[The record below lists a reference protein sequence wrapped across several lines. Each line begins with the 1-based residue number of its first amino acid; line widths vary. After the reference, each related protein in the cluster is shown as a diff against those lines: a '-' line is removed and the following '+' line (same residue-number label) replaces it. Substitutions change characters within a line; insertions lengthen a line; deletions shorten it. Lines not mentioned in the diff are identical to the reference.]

1 MTTNDKIEVMF
12 YSNRRRAELTVKQV
26 NPTILVDE
34 QGKEYSYKDC
44 ELFESNDEDTYPVG
58 CDFDFESCYSDLYDE
73 VADRISELDL
83 EQLKKVYK
91 KINGNEYRF
100 ILDDEDDEREYCEE
114 EILEDLQSLDEYDE
128 YDDLA
133 EVYNF
138 ILSL

>member
-12 YSNRRRAELTVKQV
+12 YSNRRRVELTVKQV

-34 QGKEYSYKDC
+34 QGKEYFYKGY
-44 ELFESNDEDTYPVG
+44 ELFESNNENEYPVG
-58 CDFDFESCYSDLYDE
+58 CDFDLESCYSDLYDE

-91 KINGNEYRF
+91 KINGNEYRS

-114 EILEDLQSLDEYDE
+114 EIFEDLQSLDK

>member
-34 QGKEYSYKDC
+34 QGKEYSYKGY

-58 CDFDFESCYSDLYDE
+58 CDFDLESCYSDLYDE
-73 VADRISELDL
+73 VADRISELDF
-83 EQLKKVYK
+83 EQLKKVYE
-91 KINGNEYRF
+91 KINGNEYRS
-100 ILDDEDDEREYCEE
+100 ILDDEDDEHEEHEYCEE
-114 EILEDLQSLDEYDE
+114 KIFEDLQSLDYDG
-128 YDDLA
+128 LA

>member
-34 QGKEYSYKDC
+34 RGKEYFYKGY
-44 ELFESNDEDTYPVG
+44 ELFESNDEDAYPAG
-58 CDFDFESCYSDLYDE
+58 CDFDLESCYSDLYDE

-83 EQLKKVYK
+83 EQLKKVYE
-91 KINGNEYRF
+91 KINGNEYCS

-114 EILEDLQSLDEYDE
+114 KIFEDLQSLDYDG
-128 YDDLA
+128 LA

>member
-73 VADRISELDL
+73 VADRISELDF
-83 EQLKKVYK
+83 EQLKKVYE
-91 KINGNEYRF
+91 KINGNEYRS

-114 EILEDLQSLDEYDE
+114 KIFEDLQSLDK

>member
-34 QGKEYSYKDC
+34 QGKEYSYKGY
-44 ELFESNDEDTYPVG
+44 ELFESNDENEYPVG
-58 CDFDFESCYSDLYDE
+58 CDFDLESCYSDLYDE
-73 VADRISELDL
+73 VADRISELDF
-83 EQLKKVYK
+83 EQLKKVYE
-91 KINGNEYRF
+91 KINGNEYRS

-114 EILEDLQSLDEYDE
+114 KIFEDLQSLDYDG
-128 YDDLA
+128 LA

>member
-44 ELFESNDEDTYPVG
+44 ELFESNDEDTYPAG
-58 CDFDFESCYSDLYDE
+58 CDFDLESCYSDLYDE
-73 VADRISELDL
+73 VADRISELDF
-83 EQLKKVYK
+83 EQLKKVYE
-91 KINGNEYRF
+91 KINGNEYRS

-114 EILEDLQSLDEYDE
+114 KIFEDLQSLDYDG
-128 YDDLA
+128 LA

>member
-26 NPTILVDE
+26 NPAILVDE
-34 QGKEYSYKDC
+34 QGKEYFYKDC
-44 ELFESNDEDTYPVG
+44 ELFESNDENEYPVG
-58 CDFDFESCYSDLYDE
+58 CDFDLESCYSDLYDE

-91 KINGNEYRF
+91 KINGSEYCS

-114 EILEDLQSLDEYDE
+114 EIFEDLQSLDE

>member
-12 YSNRRRAELTVKQV
+12 YSNRRRVELTVKQV

-34 QGKEYSYKDC
+34 QGKEYFYKDY
-44 ELFESNDEDTYPVG
+44 ELFESNNENEYPVG

-83 EQLKKVYK
+83 EQLKKVYE
-91 KINGNEYRF
+91 KINGNEYRS

-114 EILEDLQSLDEYDE
+114 EIFENLQSLDK

>member
-12 YSNRRRAELTVKQV
+12 YSNRRRVELTVKQV

-34 QGKEYSYKDC
+34 QGKEYFYKGY
-44 ELFESNDEDTYPVG
+44 ELFESNDEDAYSVG
-58 CDFDFESCYSDLYDE
+58 CDFDLESCYSDLYDE

-91 KINGNEYRF
+91 KINGNEYCS

-114 EILEDLQSLDEYDE
+114 EIFEDLQSLDE

>member
-12 YSNRRRAELTVKQV
+12 YSNRRRVELTVKQV

-34 QGKEYSYKDC
+34 QGKEYFYKDY
-44 ELFESNDEDTYPVG
+44 ELFESNDEDAYPVG
-58 CDFDFESCYSDLYDE
+58 CDFDLESCYSDLYDE
-73 VADRISELDL
+73 VADRISELDF
-83 EQLKKVYK
+83 EQLKKVHE
-91 KINGNEYRF
+91 KINGNEYRS

-114 EILEDLQSLDEYDE
+114 KDLQSSDYDN
-128 YDDLA
+128 LA

>member
-34 QGKEYSYKDC
+34 QGKEYSYKGY
-44 ELFESNDEDTYPVG
+44 ELFESNDEDAYPAG
-58 CDFDFESCYSDLYDE
+58 CDFDLESCYSDLYDE

-91 KINGNEYRF
+91 KINGNEYCS

-114 EILEDLQSLDEYDE
+114 KIFEDLQSLDYDG
-128 YDDLA
+128 LA

>member
-44 ELFESNDEDTYPVG
+44 ELFESNDEDAYPAG
-58 CDFDFESCYSDLYDE
+58 CDFDLESCYSDLYDE
-73 VADRISELDL
+73 VADRISELDF
-83 EQLKKVYK
+83 EQLKKVYE
-91 KINGNEYRF
+91 KISGNEYRS

-114 EILEDLQSLDEYDE
+114 KIFEDLQSLDYDG
-128 YDDLA
+128 LA

>member
-12 YSNRRRAELTVKQV
+12 YSNRRRVELTVKQV

-34 QGKEYSYKDC
+34 QGKEYSYKDY
-44 ELFESNDEDTYPVG
+44 ELFGSNDENEYPVG
-58 CDFDFESCYSDLYDE
+58 CDFDLESCYSDLYDE

-83 EQLKKVYK
+83 EQLKKVYE
-91 KINGNEYRF
+91 KINGNEYYS

-114 EILEDLQSLDEYDE
+114 EIFEDLQSLDK

>member
-12 YSNRRRAELTVKQV
+12 YSNRRRVELTVKQV

-34 QGKEYSYKDC
+34 QGKEYFYKGY
-44 ELFESNDEDTYPVG
+44 ELFESNDEDTYPAG
-58 CDFDFESCYSDLYDE
+58 CDFDLESCYSDLYDE

-83 EQLKKVYK
+83 EQLKKVYE
-91 KINGNEYRF
+91 KINGNEYRS

-114 EILEDLQSLDEYDE
+114 KIFEDLQSLDYDG
-128 YDDLA
+128 LA

>member
-12 YSNRRRAELTVKQV
+12 YSNRRRVELTVKQV

-34 QGKEYSYKDC
+34 QGKEYFYKGY
-44 ELFESNDEDTYPVG
+44 ELFESNDEDTYPAG
-58 CDFDFESCYSDLYDE
+58 CDFDLESCYSDLYDE

-83 EQLKKVYK
+83 EQLKKVYE
-91 KINGNEYRF
+91 KINGNEYCS

-114 EILEDLQSLDEYDE
+114 EIFEDLQSLDE

>member
-34 QGKEYSYKDC
+34 QGKEYFYKGY

-58 CDFDFESCYSDLYDE
+58 CDFDLESCYSDLYDE
-73 VADRISELDL
+73 VADRISELDF
-83 EQLKKVYK
+83 EQLKKVYE
-91 KINGNEYRF
+91 KINGNEYRS

-114 EILEDLQSLDEYDE
+114 KIFEDLQSLDYDG
-128 YDDLA
+128 LA

>member
-34 QGKEYSYKDC
+34 QGKEYSYKGY
-44 ELFESNDEDTYPVG
+44 ELFESNNENEYPVG

-91 KINGNEYRF
+91 KINGNEYRS
-100 ILDDEDDEREYCEE
+100 ILDDEDDEDDEREYCEE
-114 EILEDLQSLDEYDE
+114 EIFEDLQSLDK

>member
-12 YSNRRRAELTVKQV
+12 YSNRRRVELTVKQV

-44 ELFESNDEDTYPVG
+44 ELFESNNEDTYPVG

-83 EQLKKVYK
+83 EQLKKVYE
-91 KINGNEYRF
+91 KINGNEYRS

-114 EILEDLQSLDEYDE
+114 EIFENLQSLDK

>member
-1 MTTNDKIEVMF
+1 M
-12 YSNRRRAELTVKQV
+12 
-26 NPTILVDE
+26 
-34 QGKEYSYKDC
+34 
-44 ELFESNDEDTYPVG
+44 FESNNEDTYPVG
-58 CDFDFESCYSDLYDE
+58 CDFDLESCYSDLYDE

-91 KINGNEYRF
+91 KINGNEYCS

-114 EILEDLQSLDEYDE
+114 EIFEDLQSLDE

>member
-34 QGKEYSYKDC
+34 QGKEYFYKGY
-44 ELFESNDEDTYPVG
+44 ELFESNDEDTYPSG
-58 CDFDFESCYSDLYDE
+58 CDFDLESCYSDLYDE
-73 VADRISELDL
+73 VADRISELDF
-83 EQLKKVYK
+83 EQLKKVYE
-91 KINGNEYRF
+91 KINGNEYRS

-114 EILEDLQSLDEYDE
+114 KIFEDLQSLDYDG
-128 YDDLA
+128 LA

>member
-12 YSNRRRAELTVKQV
+12 YSNRRTAELTVKQV
-26 NPTILVDE
+26 NPAILVDE

-44 ELFESNDEDTYPVG
+44 ELFESNNENEYPVG

-83 EQLKKVYK
+83 EQLKKVYE
-91 KINGNEYRF
+91 KINGNEYRS

-114 EILEDLQSLDEYDE
+114 KIFEDLQSLDE

>member
-12 YSNRRRAELTVKQV
+12 YSNRRRVELTVKQV

-34 QGKEYSYKDC
+34 QGKEYFYKGY
-44 ELFESNDEDTYPVG
+44 ELFESNDEDAYPAG
-58 CDFDFESCYSDLYDE
+58 CDFDLESCYSDLYDE
-73 VADRISELDL
+73 VADRISELDF
-83 EQLKKVYK
+83 EQLKKVYE
-91 KINGNEYRF
+91 KINGSEYCS

-114 EILEDLQSLDEYDE
+114 KIFEDLQSLDYDG
-128 YDDLA
+128 LA

>member
-12 YSNRRRAELTVKQV
+12 YSNRRRVELTVKQV

-34 QGKEYSYKDC
+34 QGKEYFYKGY
-44 ELFESNDEDTYPVG
+44 ELFESNDEDTYPAG
-58 CDFDFESCYSDLYDE
+58 CDFDLESCYSDLYDE

-83 EQLKKVYK
+83 EQLKKVYE
-91 KINGNEYRF
+91 KINGSEYCS

-114 EILEDLQSLDEYDE
+114 KIFEDLQSLDE

>member
-12 YSNRRRAELTVKQV
+12 YSNRRRVELTVKQV

-34 QGKEYSYKDC
+34 QGKEYFYKDC
-44 ELFESNDEDTYPVG
+44 ELFESNDENEYPVG
-58 CDFDFESCYSDLYDE
+58 CDFDLESCYSDLYDE

-91 KINGNEYRF
+91 KINGNEYRS

-114 EILEDLQSLDEYDE
+114 EIFEDLQSLDK

>member
-34 QGKEYSYKDC
+34 QGKEYFYKDY

-58 CDFDFESCYSDLYDE
+58 CDFDLESCYSDLYDE
-73 VADRISELDL
+73 VADRISELDF
-83 EQLKKVYK
+83 EQLKKVYE
-91 KINGNEYRF
+91 KINGNEYRS

-114 EILEDLQSLDEYDE
+114 KIFEDLQSLDYDG
-128 YDDLA
+128 LA

>member
-12 YSNRRRAELTVKQV
+12 YSNRRRVELTVKQV

-34 QGKEYSYKDC
+34 QGKEYFYKGY
-44 ELFESNDEDTYPVG
+44 ELFESNDEDAYPAG
-58 CDFDFESCYSDLYDE
+58 CDFDLESCYSDLYDE
-73 VADRISELDL
+73 VADRISELDF
-83 EQLKKVYK
+83 EQLKKVYE
-91 KINGNEYRF
+91 KINGNEYRS
-100 ILDDEDDEREYCEE
+100 ILDDEEDEREYCEE
-114 EILEDLQSLDEYDE
+114 EIFEDLQSLDK

>member
-44 ELFESNDEDTYPVG
+44 ELFESNDEDAYPAG
-58 CDFDFESCYSDLYDE
+58 CDFDLESCYSDLYDE

-83 EQLKKVYK
+83 EQLKKVYE
-91 KINGNEYRF
+91 KINGNEYRS

-114 EILEDLQSLDEYDE
+114 KIFEDLQSLDYDG
-128 YDDLA
+128 LA

>member
-44 ELFESNDEDTYPVG
+44 ELFESNDEDAYPAG
-58 CDFDFESCYSDLYDE
+58 CDFDLESCYSDLYDE
-73 VADRISELDL
+73 VADRISELDF
-83 EQLKKVYK
+83 EQLKKVYE
-91 KINGNEYRF
+91 KINGNEYRS

-114 EILEDLQSLDEYDE
+114 KIFEDLQSLDYDG
-128 YDDLA
+128 LA

>member
-12 YSNRRRAELTVKQV
+12 YSNRRRVELTVKQV

-34 QGKEYSYKDC
+34 QGKEYFYKGY
-44 ELFESNDEDTYPVG
+44 ELFESNDKDAYPAG
-58 CDFDFESCYSDLYDE
+58 CDFDLESCYSDLYDE
-73 VADRISELDL
+73 VADRISELDF
-83 EQLKKVYK
+83 EQLKKVYE
-91 KINGNEYRF
+91 KINGNEYRS

-114 EILEDLQSLDEYDE
+114 KIFEDLQSLDYDG
-128 YDDLA
+128 LA

>member
-26 NPTILVDE
+26 NPAILVDE

-44 ELFESNDEDTYPVG
+44 ELFESNDEDAYPAG
-58 CDFDFESCYSDLYDE
+58 CDFDLESCYSDLYDE
-73 VADRISELDL
+73 VADRISELDF
-83 EQLKKVYK
+83 EQLKKVYE
-91 KINGNEYRF
+91 KINGNEYRS

-114 EILEDLQSLDEYDE
+114 KIFEDLQSLDYDG
-128 YDDLA
+128 LA

>member
-44 ELFESNDEDTYPVG
+44 ELFESNDEDVYPAG
-58 CDFDFESCYSDLYDE
+58 CDFDLESCYSDLYDE

-83 EQLKKVYK
+83 EQLKKVYE
-91 KINGNEYRF
+91 KINGNEYRS
-100 ILDDEDDEREYCEE
+100 ILDDEDDEHEYCEE
-114 EILEDLQSLDEYDE
+114 KIFEDLQSLDYDG
-128 YDDLA
+128 LA

>member
-12 YSNRRRAELTVKQV
+12 YSNRRRVELTVKQV

-58 CDFDFESCYSDLYDE
+58 CDFDLESCYSDLYDE
-73 VADRISELDL
+73 VADRISELDF
-83 EQLKKVYK
+83 EQLKKVYE
-91 KINGNEYRF
+91 KINGNEYRS
-100 ILDDEDDEREYCEE
+100 ILDDEDDEDDEREYCEE
-114 EILEDLQSLDEYDE
+114 KIFEDLQSLDYDG
-128 YDDLA
+128 LA

>member
-12 YSNRRRAELTVKQV
+12 YSNRRRVELTVKQV

-34 QGKEYSYKDC
+34 QGKEYFYKGY
-44 ELFESNDEDTYPVG
+44 ELFESNDENEYPVG
-58 CDFDFESCYSDLYDE
+58 CDFDLESCYSDLYDE
-73 VADRISELDL
+73 VADRISELDF
-83 EQLKKVYK
+83 EQLKKVYE
-91 KINGNEYRF
+91 KINGNEYRS

-114 EILEDLQSLDEYDE
+114 KIFEDLQSLDYDS
-128 YDDLA
+128 LA

>member
-1 MTTNDKIEVMF
+1 MF

-26 NPTILVDE
+26 NPAILVDE
-34 QGKEYSYKDC
+34 QGKEYSYKGY
-44 ELFESNDEDTYPVG
+44 ELFESNDENEYPVG

-73 VADRISELDL
+73 VADRISELDF
-83 EQLKKVYK
+83 EQLKKVYE
-91 KINGNEYRF
+91 KINGNEYRS

-114 EILEDLQSLDEYDE
+114 EIFEDLQSLDE

>member
-1 MTTNDKIEVMF
+1 MTTNEKIEVMF
-12 YSNRRRAELTVKQV
+12 YSNRRRVELTVKQV

-34 QGKEYSYKDC
+34 QGKEYFYKDC
-44 ELFESNDEDTYPVG
+44 ELFESNNENEYPVG

-83 EQLKKVYK
+83 EQLKKVYE
-91 KINGNEYRF
+91 KINGNEYHS
-100 ILDDEDDEREYCEE
+100 ILDDKDDKREYCEE
-114 EILEDLQSLDEYDE
+114 EIFEDLQSLDK

>member
-12 YSNRRRAELTVKQV
+12 YSNRRRVELTVKQV
-26 NPTILVDE
+26 NPAILVDE

-44 ELFESNDEDTYPVG
+44 ELFESNNENEYPVG

-83 EQLKKVYK
+83 EQLKKVYE
-91 KINGNEYRF
+91 KINGNEYRS
-100 ILDDEDDEREYCEE
+100 ILDDDEDEREYCEE
-114 EILEDLQSLDEYDE
+114 EIFEDLQSLDK

>member
-12 YSNRRRAELTVKQV
+12 YSNRRRVELTVKQV

-34 QGKEYSYKDC
+34 QGKEYFYKDC
-44 ELFESNDEDTYPVG
+44 ELFESNNENEYPVG
-58 CDFDFESCYSDLYDE
+58 CDFDLESCYSDLYDE

-83 EQLKKVYK
+83 EQLKKVYE
-91 KINGNEYRF
+91 KINGNEYRS

-114 EILEDLQSLDEYDE
+114 EIFEDLQSLDK

>member
-12 YSNRRRAELTVKQV
+12 YSNRRRVELTVKQV

-34 QGKEYSYKDC
+34 QGKEYFYKGY
-44 ELFESNDEDTYPVG
+44 ELFESNDEDVYPAG
-58 CDFDFESCYSDLYDE
+58 CDFDLESCYSDLYDE
-73 VADRISELDL
+73 VADRISELDF
-83 EQLKKVYK
+83 EQLKKVYE
-91 KINGNEYRF
+91 KINGNEYRS

-114 EILEDLQSLDEYDE
+114 KIFEDLQSLDYDG
-128 YDDLA
+128 LA